1 MNKKEQFCHNEKCES
16 YGIKGKGNIVIH
28 SKKEKRYKCKDCGKT
43 FSQTKGTVFY
53 NKQYN
58 MDIIKLVVG
67 LSAFG
72 CPIQAIVFA
81 FGINER
87 TVMAWLQASGEHCK
101 RVHEEQILKP
111 KELKHVQSDEMY
123 VKGFKKKF
131 WMAFSICAET
141 RLWLGGYVSQK
152 RDGILIS
159 KVIALVKLIAIK
171 GNILIATDGLSAYKT
186 AILKAF
192 REKILTGKRGRP
204 KLKVWDNLNYV
215 QVIKNRIGNRILEIK
230 KEVVSGSLEAVEK
243 IIAKTKTGNTINTSY
258 VERIN
263 STFRSRMSFST
274 RKTRYLLKNE
284 KRLENMMYLVGTFYN
299 FCIPHKS
306 LSEKKTKM
314 TPAMKYQITN
324 KIWSSLELLSFKI
337 SVNNLNYKKIQIID
351 KKNILMTNHEC
362 LKSHLILLCH
372 HKRFGS
378 MIYFGLSY
386 LPFFVKNYCNFVV

>member
-1 MNKKEQFCHNEKCES
+1 MNKKKQFCHNEKCEN
-16 YGIKGKGNIVIH
+16 YGLRDKDNIIIH

-53 NKQYN
+53 NKQHN
-58 MDIIKLVVG
+58 MDTIKLVVG

-81 FGINER
+81 FDIDER

-101 RVHEEQILKP
+101 RVHEAQILKP

-159 KVIALVKLIAIK
+159 KVVALIKLIAIK
-171 GNILIATDGLSAYKT
+171 GNLLIATDGFSSYKT

-204 KLKVWDNLNYV
+204 KLKVWESLNYV

-230 KEVVSGSLEAVEK
+230 KEVVTGSLEVVEK
-243 IIAKTKTGNTINTSY
+243 IITKTKTGNTINTAY
-258 VERIN
+258 IERIN

-274 RKTRYLLKNE
+274 RRSRCLLRNE
-284 KRLENMMYLVGTFYN
+284 KKLENMMYLVGTFYN
-299 FCIPHKS
+299 FCTPHKS
-306 LSEKKTKM
+306 LSNKKNKM
-314 TPAMKYQITN
+314 TPAMKYQIAD
-324 KIWSSLELLSFKI
+324 KIWSSEELLNFKI
-337 SVNNLNYKKIQIID
+337 SMNDLNYKKIQTIG
-351 KKNILMTNHEC
+351 E
-362 LKSHLILLCH
+362 KS
-372 HKRFGS
+372 S
-378 MIYFGLSY
+378 
-386 LPFFVKNYCNFVV
+386 

>member
-16 YGIKGKGNIVIH
+16 YGLKGKGNIVIH

-53 NKQYN
+53 NKQHN
-58 MDIIKLVVG
+58 VDIIKLVVG

-81 FGINER
+81 YGIDER
-87 TVMAWLQASGEHCK
+87 TVMAWLQESGEHCK

-111 KELKHVQSDEMY
+111 KELKHVQSDEMH

-159 KVIALVKLIAIK
+159 KVVALIKLIAIK

-204 KLKVWDNLNYV
+204 KLKVWEHLNYV
-215 QVIKNRIGNRILEIK
+215 QVIKDRIGNRISEIR

-243 IIAKTKTGNTINTSY
+243 IIAKTKTGNTINTAY
-258 VERIN
+258 IERIN

-274 RKTRYLLKNE
+274 RKTRYLLRNE

-306 LSEKKTKM
+306 LSEKKKKM

-324 KIWSSLELLSFKI
+324 QIWSSLELLSFKI
-337 SVNNLNYKKIQIID
+337 SVNNLNYKKIQIIGE
-351 KKNILMTNHEC
+351 KT
-362 LKSHLILLCH
+362 S
-372 HKRFGS
+372 
-378 MIYFGLSY
+378 
-386 LPFFVKNYCNFVV
+386 